1 MTQRTHT
8 GTDEATGDARPVP
21 AREASVGWASIDL
34 TAAQV
39 ADVELLTTG
48 AYAPLS
54 RFMTREEAE
63 AAGAGSTRPG
73 GSSWPAPIV
82 LAVSE
87 PVAAARREGEAVA
100 LREPE
105 GVRVAALTVQGTWQ
119 DAGGAWCVA
128 GTVEGIDRPPHYD
141 FHRLWRT
148 PADIGAE
155 IAARRWTAA
164 LAYWPGPLV
173 HAAQRAALEQTAAAH
188 GAGIVLLAGVEPDAP
203 LELAHYARVGGL
215 EASIAGAPAL
225 LLSLVPAPRA
235 DAAAGRWGLRA
246 VVARAAGCRG
256 LVVDVDQVRAD
267 GLSVEDVRGL
277 VVEQGLDLVVL
288 PGLAYDPATGRAVDA
303 AAPGAIAVPPMRD
316 LVAAVRAGHAPAG
329 LLPAAAVR
337 ALELAYPP
345 RQRQG
350 FTLFFTG
357 LSGSGK
363 STIANAVRVRLLE
376 HTGRP
381 VTFLDGD
388 LVRKHLSS
396 ELGFSREHRDL
407 NILRI
412 GYVASEITR
421 HGGIAICAPI
431 APYDAIRQRV
441 RAMVAPAGGFVLV
454 HVATPLAVC
463 EARDRKGLYAKARA
477 GLIPQ
482 FTGVSDP
489 YEEPADAALTI
500 HTEVTPVERAA
511 GLVIGH
517 LEREGYL
524 APAGTHS

>member
-1 MTQRTHT
+1 VV
-8 GTDEATGDARPVP
+8 EAGQLQADGVAVDDAREV
-21 AREASVGWASIDL
+21 
-34 TAAQV
+34 
-39 ADVELLTTG
+39 
-48 AYAPLS
+48 
-54 RFMTREEAE
+54 
-63 AAGAGSTRPG
+63 
-73 GSSWPAPIV
+73 
-82 LAVSE
+82 
-87 PVAAARREGEAVA
+87 
-100 LREPE
+100 
-105 GVRVAALTVQGTWQ
+105 
-119 DAGGAWCVA
+119 VA
-128 GTVEGIDRPPHYD
+128 GQGI
-141 FHRLWRT
+141 
-148 PADIGAE
+148 E
-155 IAARRWTAA
+155 
-164 LAYWPGPLV
+164 
-173 HAAQRAALEQTAAAH
+173 
-188 GAGIVLLAGVEPDAP
+188 
-203 LELAHYARVGGL
+203 
-215 EASIAGAPAL
+215 
-225 LLSLVPAPRA
+225 
-235 DAAAGRWGLRA
+235 
-246 VVARAAGCRG
+246 
-256 LVVDVDQVRAD
+256 
-267 GLSVEDVRGL
+267 
-277 VVEQGLDLVVL
+277 LVVL
-288 PGLAYDPATGRAVDA
+288 PDLAYDPATGRAVDA

-316 LVAAVRAGHAPAG
+316 LVASVRAGHAPAG
-329 LLPAAAVR
+329 LLPGAAVR

-345 RQRQG
+345 RHRQG

-441 RAMVAPAGGFVLV
+441 RAMVEPAGGFVLV

-511 GLVIGH
+511 DLVIGH